1 MSKFRN
7 GKTEDGKTKW
17 TYFRKS
23 KHKRSAI
30 RQVMYEASMLGVVS
44 SAKRRIS
51 EKKRKGILNTKTHE
65 HVKNKG

>member
-23 KHKRSAI
+23 KHKRSLI
-30 RQVMYEASMLGVVS
+30 RQVMYMASMLNVVQ
-44 SAKRRIS
+44 SAKRSIA
-51 EKKRKGILNTKTHE
+51 EKKEKGTLNTKTYE
-65 HVKNKG
+65 YGE